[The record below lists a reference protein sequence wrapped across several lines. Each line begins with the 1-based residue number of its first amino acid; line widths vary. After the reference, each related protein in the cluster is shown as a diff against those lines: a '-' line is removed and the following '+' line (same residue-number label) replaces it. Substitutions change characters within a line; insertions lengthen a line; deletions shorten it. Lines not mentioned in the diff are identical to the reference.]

1 MANYRAYL
9 RRSRRRRRRRR
20 ILMVAMW
27 LLLNQKPQSY
37 YYRRLLNEEGRQR
50 RDRNLI
56 RAALHHPQHST
67 WEKCFGSGDD
77 GVLITVTGFDH
88 ATFEFM
94 LSHFDP
100 LFSSYTPWCSK
111 FGGVDGLNYRCL
123 LLFHHQRQRRHSR
136 QQCQRQ
142 QEVHCV
148 QQPLHLGV
156 GFLTDDCIH
165 KYWLGFVAGWNCS
178 RTAEPSLDESLQQ
191 AMGSPC
197 LRLQDL
203 LWEQHDQ
210 SHPCLVLELRRWL
223 WQYNSCRN
231 FSAVEY
237 HGPCCCWA
245 WYEYTKLCRE
255 S

>member
-111 FGGVDGLNYRCL
+111 FGGVDGLNYRK
-123 LLFHHQRQRRHSR
+123 
-136 QQCQRQ
+136 
-142 QEVHCV
+142 
-148 QQPLHLGV
+148 
-156 GFLTDDCIH
+156 LTKEEKRGTTTSKDLMIKAQMPSSCFVSLAASF
-165 KYWLGFVAGWNCS
+165 WL
-178 RTAEPSLDESLQQ
+178 
-191 AMGSPC
+191 PC
-197 LRLQDL
+197 MVYC
-203 LWEQHDQ
+203 H
-210 SHPCLVLELRRWL
+210 
-223 WQYNSCRN
+223 RN
-231 FSAVEY
+231 
-237 HGPCCCWA
+237 G
-245 WYEYTKLCRE
+245 
-255 S
+255 